1 MSVRLIGVVA
11 IVVALAARADATP
24 SQELDAARDLFRAGQ
39 FADAVPKLNYLLYPQ
54 ARLSQ
59 EDDLLEAHVL
69 LAACT
74 FEAGDRVTAR
84 REFEEALSLQ
94 RDLTLDSLL
103 YSSAAVDFFDDI
115 KADLEERERREA
127 EQRRL
132 AEENERLQARLA
144 AMVVYETRPYYVNF
158 IPFGAGQFQ
167 NGDRTKGV
175 FFAATQGL
183 TGGVSAG
190 IWLYLVGEFG
200 LNGKVEPDR
209 IAFARRLQQIEIG
222 AGTVCLG
229 LMAWGVIDSLLNY
242 EPSARIEADE
252 SLIPP
257 DLRKPK
263 APKASRLELRP
274 ELLVTPSGDA
284 APGLSLS
291 WEH

>member
-1 MSVRLIGVVA
+1 MSVRLIAAVA
-11 IVVALAARADATP
+11 IVAALAARAHATP

-167 NGDRTKGV
+167 NDDRTKGL
-175 FFAATQGL
+175 FFAATQGV
-183 TGGVSAG
+183 TGGVSAA
-190 IWLYLVGEFG
+190 IWLYLVTEFG
-200 LNGKVEPDR
+200 LPGEVPPERVNS
-209 IAFARRLQQIEIG
+209 ARLLQQIEIG
-222 AGTVCLG
+222 VGGVCLG
-229 LMAWGVIDSLLNY
+229 LMAWGVIDSLLHY
-242 EPSARIEADE
+242 KPSVRVAPDKSMLTPEP
-252 SLIPP
+252 
-257 DLRKPK
+257 
-263 APKASRLELRP
+263 APKPTSSLRLDP
-274 ELLVTPSGDA
+274 EVFAGGA
-284 APGLSLS
+284 GLSLT
-291 WEH
+291 WEY